1 MFVVGVSDHIMV
13 AHSLRGET
21 FGPAQRL
28 HGATYE
34 VRVEVLAPELDAD
47 SIVVDIGLLRTV
59 LRETLAPLDYQN
71 LDEVPAFEVPT
82 LAPFVEGVRTM
93 LARSWLAALSHKRE
107 LTAPDMLTR
116 MGRHPFRPGHIHMM
130 VYAPGYQT
138 LTTHLFSGDSPY
150 LDSDAVFGVRE
161 SLIIQYTTHPPGPAP
176 EGRTMTTPWHQAS
189 YDFRLAPSA

>member
-71 LDEVPAFEVPT
+71 LDEVPAFAGENTTTEFLCRWIHRT
-82 LAPFVEGVRTM
+82 LA
-93 LARSWLAALSHKRE
+93 
-107 LTAPDMLTR
+107 
-116 MGRHPFRPGHIHMM
+116 GRLGARPGARLR
-130 VYAPGYQT
+130 VTLVESPNAWAGYE
-138 LTTHLFSGDSPY
+138 GDLS
-150 LDSDAVFGVRE
+150 
-161 SLIIQYTTHPPGPAP
+161 
-176 EGRTMTTPWHQAS
+176 
-189 YDFRLAPSA
+189 